1 MKRII
6 LLLALC
12 CMMAPRTEV
21 ERYSIGMEVT
31 RADEAS
37 RVLSLCGDDI
47 SASVNASEAT
57 FARYRAGDWVEVEIT
72 TYENALTHRHSQEF
86 AIIGDLIED

>member
-31 RADEAS
+31 HADEAS

-47 SASVNASEAT
+47 SASVNVSAAT
-57 FARYRAGDWVEVEIT
+57 FARYQEGDWVEVEIT
-72 TYENALTHRHSQEF
+72 TYENAFTHRRSQEF
-86 AIIGDLIED
+86 GVIGDLIED

>member
-12 CMMAPRTEV
+12 CMMAPNTEV

-31 RADEAS
+31 HADASS

-47 SASVNASEAT
+47 SASINVSAAA

-72 TYENALTHRHSQEF
+72 IYENALTHRHSQEF